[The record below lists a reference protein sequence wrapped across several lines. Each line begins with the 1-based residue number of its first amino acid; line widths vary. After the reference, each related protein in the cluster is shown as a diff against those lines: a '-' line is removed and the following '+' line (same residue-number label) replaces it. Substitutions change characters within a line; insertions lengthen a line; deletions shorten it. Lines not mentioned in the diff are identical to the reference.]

1 MEETRM
7 LIARYFIVR
16 RENVWTIKF
25 NDEEYGPYRSQAE
38 AVLFAIDAA
47 ETLNEYGENAQIVL
61 NSDNGSFP
69 TCMDLQAGH
78 RPRVLVSLAA

>member
-1 MEETRM
+1 MEESRM
-7 LIARYFIVR
+7 LINRYIIDR
-16 RENVWTIKF
+16 RENVWTIKL
-25 NDEEYGPYRSQAE
+25 NDEGYGPYRSQAE

-47 ETLNEYGENAQIVL
+47 EQLNEYGENALIVL
-61 NSDNGSFP
+61 PSDNGSLP